1 MPDNPV
7 HGYLEVFHLSR
18 EVIQTSLTAAAAL
31 LCHDGKLTIGKT
43 SGNQLRKKGYA
54 RQARSWTKKIILAD
68 TSGTVK
74 D

>member
-31 LCHDGKLTIGKT
+31 LCHDDDWKDFWKPV
-43 SGNQLRKKGYA
+43 KKK
-54 RQARSWTKKIILAD
+54 RIRSWTKKIILAD